1 MDINPIICK
10 TRIIN
15 NLSLINH
22 LTELSHLI
30 FYHELSNYRTN
41 GRRTKWKSIFLVME
55 LIGIRDEMTSHFLT
69 LLRKVYVACD
79 DNSSKFFRPVRLK
92 ERAKDWC
99 FGKAF
104 ALSGRLLHI
113 KDSQGV
119 ALG

>member
-1 MDINPIICK
+1 MNSQILKFVIMKLNFP
-10 TRIIN
+10 T
-15 NLSLINH
+15 L
-22 LTELSHLI
+22 
-30 FYHELSNYRTN
+30 FYHEFSNYR
-41 GRRTKWKSIFLVME
+41 IFLVLE
-55 LIGIRDEMTSHFLT
+55 LLGIKDEMTSHFLT

-92 ERAKDWC
+92 ERAKEWC

-113 KDSQGV
+113 KDSRGV